1 MASKWIAYNELA
13 WTVDWLAE
21 PKEYE
26 DEVMVYVNLI
36 RQTAKEPPG
45 TLLHLG
51 SGAGGHDKIFRRY
64 FSVTGADLSSGMLNI
79 ARVANPGIEYLE
91 GDMRTLRLNRQ
102 FDAVAIPDSIDYM
115 VSQYELRQ
123 AVQTAALHLKTN
135 GVLLLVAK
143 TKETFQ
149 NRNFAYT
156 GEKDG
161 VHVTLF
167 ENNFINPVRP
177 HAWEQVFRDAGLHMN
192 KTQLTGIYD
201 KYLLDGG
208 EYPLTVY
215 VGTKDPMFKSRKQE
229 Q

>member
-123 AVQTAALHLKTN
+123 AVQTAAVHLKTN

-167 ENNFINPVRP
+167 SNRKSGT
-177 HAWEQVFRDAGLHMN
+177 WTVFAGHMG
-192 KTQLTGIYD
+192 TGIQRWRAPHEQNTTDWHLRQVSSGWRRISTYSLRWY
-201 KYLLDGG
+201 KRS
-208 EYPLTVY
+208 Y
-215 VGTKDPMFKSRKQE
+215 V
-229 Q
+229 